1 MPQNPDNK
9 NPAAIAWMARHP
21 VTANLLMLIFLLGG
35 AIIVFTLVKQE
46 VEPNFEVDMVSVSV
60 PYPGAAPAEIE
71 QSIILAVEEAVRGIE
86 GIKEI
91 RSTASEGAGSIRV
104 ELLNSAD
111 INKVTA
117 DIKNAIDRISSFPPD
132 AERPLVQ
139 TFTTGS
145 EVVGLIL
152 HGDEDLGIL
161 HYLAETVRD
170 DLLKEDAISK
180 VLLRGTR
187 SMEISIEVPQ
197 FQLRNHNLT
206 LDTLA
211 GIIARS
217 AVELPGG
224 GIKTK
229 SGEVLIRTTERR
241 ERGEEFAKLPI
252 ISSKDGS
259 RIRLGDIA
267 RITDGFE
274 DIDVAGFFNGQPSI
288 WIRVF
293 RVGDETPM
301 EVADAVK
308 DYLQRLKK
316 ELPPNINATV
326 FFDTS
331 EMFNERIDLLKRN
344 ALIGLILVLFILGL
358 FLEIRLAF
366 WVTMGIPIS
375 FLGSFIFLP
384 AADVSINMYS
394 LFAFIVTLGMV
405 VDDAIIIGEN
415 IYVHRQKES
424 SLMEAAIKGAS
435 EVATPVIFSILTT
448 VVAFSPLLFIPGLWG
463 KYFRIMPL
471 VIIVVLLISLFE
483 SLFILPAHL
492 GHLRRAAESGLR
504 GKLHRLQQFV
514 GGFIEFFTEQF
525 YAPMVKLAV
534 RFEWVTWA
542 SAMALLI
549 ILAGFVS
556 GERIDVEYFPKMD
569 TSWVTANA
577 SLPFGTPLEETKQ
590 VKHRLEQA
598 AYRVLSNHP
607 EATAA
612 KLIKGMFS
620 FYNGSHQVMVFLNLV
635 PLEERKMDASEF
647 VQQWREKIGTLP
659 NVDSLNLDATFGSSI
674 GGKAINVRLS
684 HTDVTVLEK
693 AAESLAKTLGGYN
706 GVYDIDGGFSD
717 VKPQLNLNL
726 TVSARS
732 LGLTTYEVGRQVRS
746 AFYGVEAL
754 RQQRGR
760 NMVRV
765 MVRLPKEERRSIH
778 DIDTLMLRTPN
789 RGEIPLAKAVHIQKG
804 QSYPTITRTDGRR
817 TIHVT
822 AEVDTQSANS
832 RKIIDGLAQDTL
844 PKLIKKYQGLD
855 YSFQGAE
862 RSGNEAMKSL
872 LSGFVIA
879 LLVMYVLIA
888 IPFGSYIQPLA
899 VLSAIPFGLVGAI
912 IGHLIMGYN
921 LSIVSMMGLV
931 ALSGVVVN
939 DSLVLIHTANRYVQ
953 QGMTTK
959 EAAVAAGIRRL
970 RPIILTSLTTFLG
983 LTPMIFETSVQARFL
998 IPMALSLGFGVLFA
1012 TFIILLM
1019 VPAFYVILQDLKEI
1033 FQETGRDVFKILR
1046 LSFLRKRDP

>member
-1 MPQNPDNK
+1 MPETPEHRYPRSID
-9 NPAAIAWMARHP
+9 WMARHP
-21 VTANLLMLIFLLGG
+21 VTANLIMLVFLLGG
-35 AIIVFTLVKQE
+35 ALIIFTQVKQE
-46 VEPNFEVDMVSVSV
+46 VEPNFEVDMVSISV

-71 QSIILAVEEAVRGIE
+71 QGILLAIEEAVRGLD

-91 RSTASEGAGSIRV
+91 RATANEGSGSVMV
-104 ELLNSAD
+104 ELLNKAD
-111 INKVTA
+111 INKATS

-132 AERPLVQ
+132 AERPVVK
-139 TFTTGS
+139 TYTTGR

-152 HGDEDLGIL
+152 YGEDDHKVL
-161 HYLAETVRD
+161 HHLAESVRD
-170 DLLKEDAISK
+170 DLLKEPMISK
-180 VLLRGTR
+180 VLLRGIR
-187 SMEISIEVPQ
+187 PMEIKIEIPQ
-197 FQLRNHNLT
+197 EKLRNYGFT
-206 LDTLA
+206 LEALA
-211 GIIARS
+211 SMIARS

-224 GIKTK
+224 GIKTG

-241 ERGEEFAKLPI
+241 ERGAEFANLPI

-267 RITDGFE
+267 EIVDGFE
-274 DIDVAGFFNGQPSI
+274 DVDIAGFYNGQPSV

-293 RVGDETPM
+293 RVGDETPL
-301 EVADAVK
+301 EVAEAVK
-308 DYLQRLKK
+308 AYLEQLEK
-316 ELPPNINATV
+316 ELPPSVKAAV

-331 EMFNERIDLLKRN
+331 EMFHDRIDLLKRN
-344 ALIGLILVLFILGL
+344 AIIGLLLVLLILGL

-415 IYVHRQKES
+415 IYVHRQRGVS
-424 SLMEAAIKGAS
+424 PIEAAIKGAS

-448 VVAFSPLLFIPGLWG
+448 VVAFSPLLFIPGIWG

-471 VIIVVLLISLFE
+471 VIITVLLISLFE

-492 GHLRRAAESGLR
+492 AHLKKAGKKGLF
-504 GKLHRLQQFV
+504 GKLHQSQQVVSRFV
-514 GGFIEFFTEQF
+514 EHFSENIYGP
-525 YAPMVKLAV
+525 AVKFAV
-534 RFEWVTWA
+534 RHEWVTWA
-542 SAMALLI
+542 TAVAILIALT
-549 ILAGFVS
+549 GFVS
-556 GERIDVEYFPKMD
+556 GGRIEIEYFPKMD

-577 SLPFGTPLEETKQ
+577 ALPFGVPMKETRAVQ
-590 VKHRLEQA
+590 HQIEQA
-598 AYRVLSNHP
+598 AYQVKSSTP
-607 EATAA
+607 GFEQA
-612 KLIKGMFS
+612 KLVKGMYS

-635 PLEERKMDASEF
+635 GMEQREMSATDF
-647 VQQWREKIGTLP
+647 VQQWREKIGVLP
-659 NVDSLNLDATFGSSI
+659 SAKNLSLDATFGSSM
-674 GGKAINVRLS
+674 GGKALNIRLS
-684 HTDVTVLEK
+684 HKDVDLLERAAKELASSLK
-693 AAESLAKTLGGYN
+693 AYN
-706 GVYDIDGGFSD
+706 GVYDIDSGFTEA
-717 VKPQLNLNL
+717 KAQLDLKL
-726 TVSARS
+726 TSEARS
-732 LGLTTYEVGRQVRS
+732 LGLTSYEVGRQIRG
-746 AFYGVEAL
+746 AFFGVEAL

-760 NMVRV
+760 NMIRI

-778 DIDTLMLRTPN
+778 DINHLMIRTPN
-789 RGEIPLAKAVHIQKG
+789 GGEIPLSDAVDIQKG
-804 QSYPTITRTDGRR
+804 RSYPTITRTDGQR

-822 AEVDTQSANS
+822 GEVDSEVANS
-832 RKIIDGLAQDTL
+832 RKIIGSLAKNEL
-844 PKLIKKYQGLD
+844 PKLIEKHRGLD

-862 RSGNEAMKSL
+862 RSGSEAMSSL

-953 QGMTTK
+953 QGMKTRD
-959 EAAVAAGIRRL
+959 AAASAGIRRL
-970 RPIILTSLTTFLG
+970 RPIMLTSLTTFLG
-983 LTPMIFETSVQARFL
+983 LTPMIFETSVQARSL
-998 IPMALSLGFGVLFA
+998 IPMALSLGFGVLFS

-1019 VPAFYVILQDLKEI
+1019 VPAFYVILQDTKAL
-1033 FQETGRDVFKILR
+1033 FSETGRDVMRILR
-1046 LSFLRKRDP
+1046 FPFHRKK